1 MSSRVGC
8 RLGDARCQTDDTV
21 SGRMKL
27 PRRCVV
33 IGCCSALYWLLGC
46 CSALYWLIGCCSALY
61 WLLGCYLVLWGFGCK
76 VCQGVV
82 LGYASSQW
90 RNEAEL
96 LEICGRGYML
106 AVHCVQ

>member
-46 CSALYWLIGCCSALY
+46 
-61 WLLGCYLVLWGFGCK
+61 YLVLWGFGCK
-76 VCQGVV
+76 VWQGVV